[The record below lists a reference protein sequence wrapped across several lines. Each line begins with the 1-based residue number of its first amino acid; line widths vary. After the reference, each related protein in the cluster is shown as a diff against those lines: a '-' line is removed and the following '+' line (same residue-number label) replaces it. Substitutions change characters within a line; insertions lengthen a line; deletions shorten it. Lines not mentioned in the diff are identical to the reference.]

1 MIPPLVRPGRPA
13 CGVAGGIGL
22 LVLLSETIPAA
33 GFIVAPEQGIVN
45 KGRGL
50 RRTFCRNAINGARS
64 LGILARKCARGAW
77 RGAGD
82 GCIIAVSGRECE
94 RRTDGGA
101 AAGRSPAPRRPPGG
115 ARGPPPRAPPPAP
128 PPRPGPA
135 PRPPPPP
142 PPGPPRGGPGGP
154 GRRSRPGAAPP
165 YARTLHKPE
174 RKRKP

>member
-1 MIPPLVRPGRPA
+1 MPYGRSPRCRTGSARVVIPPLVRPGRPT

-45 KGRGL
+45 KGWGL

-82 GCIIAVSGRECE
+82 GCIIAVSGRVCE
-94 RRTDGGA
+94 RRTGGGA
-101 AAGRSPAPRRPPGG
+101 AAGRSPAPRRPRRGAGG
-115 ARGPPPRAPPPAP
+115 PAGEAGRVRLRRMPAP
-128 PPRPGPA
+128 C
-135 PRPPPPP
+135 
-142 PPGPPRGGPGGP
+142 
-154 GRRSRPGAAPP
+154 
-165 YARTLHKPE
+165 TN
-174 RKRKP
+174 RKGSVSHE

>member
-1 MIPPLVRPGRPA
+1 MQGLSRSRESKIPCALRQVSTLPHRERPGGDSSFGSSRPA
-13 CGVAGGIGL
+13 SMWSGRGIGL

-101 AAGRSPAPRRPPGG
+101 AAGRSPAPRRPP
-115 ARGPPPRAPPPAP
+115 RGR
-128 PPRPGPA
+128 R
-135 PRPPPPP
+135 
-142 PPGPPRGGPGGP
+142 GP